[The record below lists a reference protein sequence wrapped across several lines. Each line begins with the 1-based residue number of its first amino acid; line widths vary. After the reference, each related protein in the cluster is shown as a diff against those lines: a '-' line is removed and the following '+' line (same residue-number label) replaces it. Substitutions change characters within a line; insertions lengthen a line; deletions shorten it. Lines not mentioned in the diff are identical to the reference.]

1 MIKKPSRVDELDND
15 KIVEMSG
22 GNRFNLVIMAAARSR
37 EIRRQNRD
45 SQKFEHL
52 HSNVSAL
59 LDFQNGNC
67 DKNYMKKIQ
76 LSGSPEL
83 MVDHAKARIESI
95 YLPCLTGP
103 QWYPYT
109 LPMD

>member
-1 MIKKPSRVDELDND
+1 MIKTASRVGQLDND

-59 LDFQNGNC
+59 LDFQSGEC
-67 DKNYMKKIQ
+67 GADYIKKIKFDTPRDRAIDRRAQ
-76 LSGSPEL
+76 Y
-83 MVDHAKARIESI
+83 K
-95 YLPCLTGP
+95 
-103 QWYPYT
+103 
-109 LPMD
+109 

>member
-1 MIKKPSRVDELDND
+1 MPQQVSRVAQLDND

-37 EIRRQNRD
+37 EIRRQNKD

-59 LDFQNGNC
+59 LDFQNGTLGA
-67 DKNYMKKIQ
+67 DYMKKVKFHQ
-76 LSGSPEL
+76 PHDHR
-83 MVDHAKARIESI
+83 VDRQAK
-95 YLPCLTGP
+95 YN
-103 QWYPYT
+103 
-109 LPMD
+109 

>member
-1 MIKKPSRVDELDND
+1 MIKTVSRVGQLDND

-37 EIRRQNRD
+37 EIRRQNKD

-59 LDFQNGNC
+59 LDFQSGALGP
-67 DKNYMKKIQ
+67 DYMKKIKFQ
-76 LSGSPEL
+76 EPG
-83 MVDHAKARIESI
+83 DHRIDRRAQ
-95 YLPCLTGP
+95 YK
-103 QWYPYT
+103 
-109 LPMD
+109 